1 MKPVDSKVLCSSVER
16 LEIRGS
22 PAQGQRLNILIKG
35 LVTQATFAL
44 SVCMASDDRNREVI
58 GEIRRSRY

>member
-1 MKPVDSKVLCSSVER
+1 MKPVDLKILCSSVER
-16 LEIRGS
+16 LEIRRS

-44 SVCMASDDRNREVI
+44 SVCMASHVRDREVI
-58 GEIRRSRY
+58 GDIRGSRH